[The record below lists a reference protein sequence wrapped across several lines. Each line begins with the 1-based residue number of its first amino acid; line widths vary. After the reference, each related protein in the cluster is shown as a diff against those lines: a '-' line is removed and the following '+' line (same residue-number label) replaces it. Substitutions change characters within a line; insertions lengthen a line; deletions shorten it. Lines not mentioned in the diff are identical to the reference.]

1 MLLTQRQTR
10 IKMYIKEDVI
20 MLTKMYLTNFLSFK
34 ERTEFDFTASKYSI
48 LSKTNVYENEILK
61 GALFIGPNA
70 AGKSNAL
77 KGISFIIKMIKGEGT
92 AFQSYRC
99 FFAGNSITT
108 VEYEF
113 VFDNKKI
120 AYVIEYNIQMNSISE
135 NLKINDITVLNR
147 QGNVGELRIGQTVT
161 IDEHVDGETLFL
173 RTASFNTGRFPQE
186 PTLRNLMD
194 FLQNSYIIDGYN
206 RGALYGKSIIRYA
219 EEFGVEKIN
228 KYLEAFGYDFVIEY
242 GSESEGEGLKIVIGE
257 DKKAVFFKRKSFPIP
272 NVIVH
277 ESQGNQVFADLLPN
291 LISVIENPGMLIIDE
306 FGNSLHNKLSENIIK
321 FFMESAKNS
330 QVFITSHHTNLIS
343 NSVFRP
349 DQLDLVSFKENSGSG
364 VERISQYR
372 PREAQNLEK
381 MYLGGMFEGLP
392 IYEKI

>member
-1 MLLTQRQTR
+1 
-10 IKMYIKEDVI
+10 MYIKEDVI

-61 GALFIGPNA
+61 GGLFLGPNA

-77 KGISFIIKMIKGEGT
+77 KGISFIVEMIKGEGT
-92 AFQSYRC
+92 EFQRYRC
-99 FFAGNSITT
+99 FFADNPITT
-108 VEYEF
+108 AEYEF
-113 VFDNKKI
+113 AFDEKKV
-120 AYVIEYNIQMNSISE
+120 AYVIEYNIQTNSISE
-135 NLKINDITVLNR
+135 NLKIDDITVLNR
-147 QGNVGELRIGQTVT
+147 KGNIGELRIGQTVT
-161 IDEHVDGETLFL
+161 IDERVDGETLFL

-186 PTLRNLMD
+186 PTLRKLME
-194 FLQNSYIIDGYN
+194 FLQNSYIVDGYN

-228 KYLEAFGYDFVIEY
+228 KYLEEFGYDFVIEY
-242 GSESEGEGLKIVIGE
+242 GSESEGEGLKAVIGE

-272 NVIVH
+272 IVIMN
-277 ESQGNQVFADLLPN
+277 ESQGNQVFTDLLPN
-291 LISVIENPGMLIIDE
+291 LIRVIENPGMLIIDE
-306 FGNSLHNKLSENIIK
+306 FGNSLHNRLSENIIK

-330 QVFITSHHTNLIS
+330 QIFITSHHTNLIS

-349 DQLDLVSFKENSGSG
+349 DQLDLVSFKDNSGSE
-364 VERISQYR
+364 VERLSKYK